1 MAVMS
6 PELSVWNTMD
16 EKTRKGISTGLLGL
30 SLMLCL
36 AGLFGPYWLTLNG
49 YEGNSLVS
57 WSLDEARLEVGEE
70 RSSDSLSELC
80 ELEEEV
86 VDSTDADTCAIA
98 RAGAVATVFLWLG
111 ILFTVLTI
119 VHSYLPVE
127 VLDWMD
133 ERIPESV
140 TATIVWFGGAFMLI
154 GVLLWYILLPDIGTV
169 DVGRSAYL
177 TVMAGLVGLGSI
189 VFNKYEIDVVV
200 VRRES

>member
-1 MAVMS
+1 
-6 PELSVWNTMD
+6 MD

-86 VDSTDADTCAIA
+86 VESTDADTCAIA

-140 TATIVWFGGAFMLI
+140 TATIVWFGGVSMLI

>member
-1 MAVMS
+1 
-6 PELSVWNTMD
+6 MD
-16 EKTRKGISTGLLGL
+16 EKTRKGVSTGLLGL

-127 VLDWMD
+127 VLDWMN

-140 TATIVWFGGAFMLI
+140 TATIVWFGGVSMLI

-189 VFNKYEIDVVV
+189 VFNKYEINVVV

>member
-1 MAVMS
+1 
-6 PELSVWNTMD
+6 MD

-133 ERIPESV
+133 DRIPESV
-140 TATIVWFGGAFMLI
+140 PATIVWFGGAFMLI

-189 VFNKYEIDVVV
+189 VFNKFEINVVV

>member
-1 MAVMS
+1 
-6 PELSVWNTMD
+6 
-16 EKTRKGISTGLLGL
+16 
-30 SLMLCL
+30 MLCL

>member
-1 MAVMS
+1 
-6 PELSVWNTMD
+6 MD

-70 RSSDSLSELC
+70 RSIDSLSELC

-111 ILFTVLTI
+111 IMFTVLTI

-140 TATIVWFGGAFMLI
+140 TATIVWFGGVSMLI

-189 VFNKYEIDVVV
+189 VFSKYEIDVVV

>member
-1 MAVMS
+1 
-6 PELSVWNTMD
+6 MD

-70 RSSDSLSELC
+70 RSIDSLSELC

-86 VDSTDADTCAIA
+86 GDSTDADTCAIA

-111 ILFTVLTI
+111 IMFTVLTI

-140 TATIVWFGGAFMLI
+140 TATIVWFGGVSMLI

-189 VFNKYEIDVVV
+189 VFSKYEIDVVV

>member
-1 MAVMS
+1 
-6 PELSVWNTMD
+6 MD

-111 ILFTVLTI
+111 IMFTVLTI

>member
-1 MAVMS
+1 
-6 PELSVWNTMD
+6 MD
-16 EKTRKGISTGLLGL
+16 EMTRKGISTGLLGL

-70 RSSDSLSELC
+70 QSSDSLSELC

-140 TATIVWFGGAFMLI
+140 TATIVWFGGVSMLI

-177 TVMAGLVGLGSI
+177 TVTAGLVGLGSI

>member
-1 MAVMS
+1 M
-6 PELSVWNTMD
+6 
-16 EKTRKGISTGLLGL
+16 
-30 SLMLCL
+30 
-36 AGLFGPYWLTLNG
+36 
-49 YEGNSLVS
+49 
-57 WSLDEARLEVGEE
+57 
-70 RSSDSLSELC
+70 
-80 ELEEEV
+80 
-86 VDSTDADTCAIA
+86 
-98 RAGAVATVFLWLG
+98 G

-140 TATIVWFGGAFMLI
+140 TATIVWFGGVSMLI

-177 TVMAGLVGLGSI
+177 TVTAGLVGLGSI

>member
-1 MAVMS
+1 
-6 PELSVWNTMD
+6 MD

-70 RSSDSLSELC
+70 RSIDSLSELC

-111 ILFTVLTI
+111 IMFTVLTI

>member
-1 MAVMS
+1 
-6 PELSVWNTMD
+6 MD

-57 WSLDEARLEVGEE
+57 WSLDEARLEVGGKQ
-70 RSSDSLSELC
+70 SSDSLSELC
-80 ELEEEV
+80 ELEAEV

-140 TATIVWFGGAFMLI
+140 TATVGWFGGVFMLI
-154 GVLLWYILLPDIGTV
+154 GVLLWYVFLPDIGTV

-177 TVMAGLVGLGSI
+177 TIMAGLVSLGSM
-189 VFNKYEIDVVV
+189 VFNKYEINVVV

>member
-1 MAVMS
+1 
-6 PELSVWNTMD
+6 MD
-16 EKTRKGISTGLLGL
+16 ERTRKGISTGLLGL

-140 TATIVWFGGAFMLI
+140 TATIVWFGGVSMLI

-177 TVMAGLVGLGSI
+177 TVVAGLVGLGSI

>member
-1 MAVMS
+1 
-6 PELSVWNTMD
+6 MD

-86 VDSTDADTCAIA
+86 VDSMDADTCAIA

-119 VHSYLPVE
+119 VQSYLPVE

>member
-1 MAVMS
+1 
-6 PELSVWNTMD
+6 MD

-140 TATIVWFGGAFMLI
+140 TATMVWFGGVSMLI

>member
-1 MAVMS
+1 
-6 PELSVWNTMD
+6 MD

-111 ILFTVLTI
+111 IMFTVLTI

-140 TATIVWFGGAFMLI
+140 TATMVWFGGVSMLI

>member
-1 MAVMS
+1 
-6 PELSVWNTMD
+6 MD
-16 EKTRKGISTGLLGL
+16 EKTRRGISTGLLGL

-140 TATIVWFGGAFMLI
+140 TATIVWFGGVSMLI

>member
-1 MAVMS
+1 
-6 PELSVWNTMD
+6 MD

-111 ILFTVLTI
+111 IMFTVLTI

-140 TATIVWFGGAFMLI
+140 TATIVWFGGVSMLI

-189 VFNKYEIDVVV
+189 VFNKYEINVVV

>member
-1 MAVMS
+1 
-6 PELSVWNTMD
+6 MD
-16 EKTRKGISTGLLGL
+16 ERTRKGISTGLLGL

-140 TATIVWFGGAFMLI
+140 TATIVWFGGVSMLI

>member
-1 MAVMS
+1 
-6 PELSVWNTMD
+6 MD

-57 WSLDEARLEVGEE
+57 WSLDEARLEVSEE

-140 TATIVWFGGAFMLI
+140 TATIVWFGGVSMLI

>member
-1 MAVMS
+1 
-6 PELSVWNTMD
+6 MD

-111 ILFTVLTI
+111 ILFTALTI

>member
-1 MAVMS
+1 
-6 PELSVWNTMD
+6 MD
-16 EKTRKGISTGLLGL
+16 EKTRKGVSTGLLGL

-189 VFNKYEIDVVV
+189 VFNKYEINVVV

>member
-1 MAVMS
+1 
-6 PELSVWNTMD
+6 MD

-119 VHSYLPVE
+119 VHFCLPVE

-140 TATIVWFGGAFMLI
+140 TATMVWFGGVSMLI

>member
-1 MAVMS
+1 
-6 PELSVWNTMD
+6 MD
-16 EKTRKGISTGLLGL
+16 EKTRKGISAGLLGL

-169 DVGRSAYL
+169 DVGRSAYV

>member
-1 MAVMS
+1 
-6 PELSVWNTMD
+6 MD

-140 TATIVWFGGAFMLI
+140 TATIVWFGGASMLI

>member
-1 MAVMS
+1 
-6 PELSVWNTMD
+6 MD

-57 WSLDEARLEVGEE
+57 WSLDEARLEVGGKQ
-70 RSSDSLSELC
+70 SSDSLSELC

-133 ERIPESV
+133 ERNPESV
-140 TATIVWFGGAFMLI
+140 TATVGWFGGVFMLI
-154 GVLLWYILLPDIGTV
+154 GVLLWYVFLPDIGTV

-177 TVMAGLVGLGSI
+177 TIMAGLVGLGSI
-189 VFNKYEIDVVV
+189 VFNKYEINVVV

>member
-1 MAVMS
+1 
-6 PELSVWNTMD
+6 MD

-86 VDSTDADTCAIA
+86 VESTDADTCAIA

-140 TATIVWFGGAFMLI
+140 TATIVWFGGVSMLI

-189 VFNKYEIDVVV
+189 VFNKYEINVVV

>member
-1 MAVMS
+1 
-6 PELSVWNTMD
+6 MD

-70 RSSDSLSELC
+70 RSIDSLSELC

>member
-1 MAVMS
+1 
-6 PELSVWNTMD
+6 MD
-16 EKTRKGISTGLLGL
+16 EKTRKGVSTGLLGL

>member
-1 MAVMS
+1 
-6 PELSVWNTMD
+6 MD

-189 VFNKYEIDVVV
+189 VFNKYEINVVV

>member
-1 MAVMS
+1 
-6 PELSVWNTMD
+6 MD

-127 VLDWMD
+127 VMDWMD

-140 TATIVWFGGAFMLI
+140 TATMVWFGGVSMLI

-189 VFNKYEIDVVV
+189 VFNKFEINVVV

>member
-1 MAVMS
+1 
-6 PELSVWNTMD
+6 MD

-140 TATIVWFGGAFMLI
+140 TATIVWFGGVSMLI

-189 VFNKYEIDVVV
+189 VFNKYEINVVV

>member
-1 MAVMS
+1 
-6 PELSVWNTMD
+6 MD

-133 ERIPESV
+133 DRIPESV
-140 TATIVWFGGAFMLI
+140 PATIVWFGGVSMLV

-189 VFNKYEIDVVV
+189 VFNKYEINVVV

>member
-1 MAVMS
+1 
-6 PELSVWNTMD
+6 MD

-140 TATIVWFGGAFMLI
+140 TATIVWFGGVSMLI

-189 VFNKYEIDVVV
+189 VFNKFEINVVV

>member
-1 MAVMS
+1 
-6 PELSVWNTMD
+6 MD
-16 EKTRKGISTGLLGL
+16 EKTRKGISAGLLGL

-189 VFNKYEIDVVV
+189 VFNKFEINVVV

>member
-1 MAVMS
+1 
-6 PELSVWNTMD
+6 MD

-177 TVMAGLVGLGSI
+177 TIVAGLVGLGSI
-189 VFNKYEIDVVV
+189 VFNKYEINVVV

>member
-1 MAVMS
+1 
-6 PELSVWNTMD
+6 MD

-140 TATIVWFGGAFMLI
+140 TATIVWFGGVSMLI

>member
-1 MAVMS
+1 
-6 PELSVWNTMD
+6 MD
-16 EKTRKGISTGLLGL
+16 EKTRKGISAGLLGL

-127 VLDWMD
+127 VLNWMD

-189 VFNKYEIDVVV
+189 VFNKFEINVVV

>member
-1 MAVMS
+1 
-6 PELSVWNTMD
+6 MD

-189 VFNKYEIDVVV
+189 VFNEYEIDVVV